1 MPIRRRKSIRN
12 DQQGAM
18 ASQLLGLSLFVMLLA
33 FFIVLNS
40 ISSFDEA
47 KVAPL
52 RQSLEQTFATM
63 LDQTGSLSPTIAKS
77 QDVAFGEGET
87 LEQVEGLFKSH
98 IAGAELVT
106 STARGTVYIRVPKSN
121 FESIVNGIGNKK
133 PAKATQDFLTTL
145 VSVLRSDQRGTPYR
159 IDIVYNLGENPA
171 RIGNR
176 EPAKM
181 AETVKS
187 VAAIAGKIKSA
198 GLPQKLMTI
207 GLQKGD
213 PDFVEMMFS
222 RHSPFDPTGG
232 AADGQ

>member
-12 DQQGAM
+12 DQPGAM

-40 ISSFDEA
+40 ISSYDEA

-52 RQSLEQTFATM
+52 RQSLEQTFAT
-63 LDQTGSLSPTIAKS
+63 LIDQTGNLKPVIAKS
-77 QDVAFGEGET
+77 PDVAFGEGDT
-87 LEQVEGLFKSH
+87 LEQVEGLFKSQ
-98 IAGAELVT
+98 IAGTETVT
-106 STARGTVYIRVPKSN
+106 STARGTMYIRVRKTDFETMVNSIGDKKMPKAS
-121 FESIVNGIGNKK
+121 
-133 PAKATQDFLTTL
+133 QDFLATL

-159 IDIVYNLGENPA
+159 VDIIYNLDDNPA

-176 EPAKM
+176 EPGRM
-181 AETVKS
+181 AEMVKA
-187 VAAIAGKIKSA
+187 VAVIAGKIEAA

-213 PDFVEMMFS
+213 PDFVELMFS
-222 RHSPFDPTGG
+222 PHTPFDPTGG
-232 AADGQ
+232 AHGQ